1 MENDERE
8 PGLRMGSGGLGA
20 QDRTPFAQTWAAR
33 IYRSGDRAAALIAV
47 P

>member
-20 QDRTPFAQTWAAR
+20 QDRTLLHKHGRQG
-33 IYRSGDRAAALIAV
+33 YRSGDRAAALIAV